1 MILQCIYHLREAHEI
16 FVTGL
21 EFAPDTVSLAVVG
34 PNVDF
39 TLLSISADSQVK
51 AHQVASRRMFSYLLC
66 IFLLELSLRFWAL
79 AVFIAKSDVIIQMHI

>member
-66 IFLLELSLRFWAL
+66 IFLLELLRFWAL